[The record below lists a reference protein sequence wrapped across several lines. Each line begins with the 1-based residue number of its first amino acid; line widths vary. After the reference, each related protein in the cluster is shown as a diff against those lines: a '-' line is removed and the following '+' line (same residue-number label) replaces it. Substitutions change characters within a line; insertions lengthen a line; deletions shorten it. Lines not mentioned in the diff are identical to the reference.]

1 MDDEPK
7 RKTKLPLLD
16 AFSLDEDCEDGLTD
30 SHRSVFK
37 QLASRA
43 PLVPLVPVKPPPP
56 PPEVLRAQRTFDRL
70 EAWLPERINN
80 EQVGDALETVHA
92 MVLRGEPRWKVSVH
106 VASTAFWVLAHTALE
121 LSLRLAGKV
130 VRLATGR
137 SSDRE

>member
-1 MDDEPK
+1 MDDEPR
-7 RKTKLPLLD
+7 RKTKLPLLE

-37 QLASRA
+37 QLASPA
-43 PLVPLVPVKPPPP
+43 PLVPVKPPPP
-56 PPEVLRAQRTFDRL
+56 PPEVLRARRTFDRL
-70 EAWLPERINN
+70 GSWLPQRIDN

-92 MVLRGEPRWKVSVH
+92 MVLRGEPRWKVRVH

>member
-7 RKTKLPLLD
+7 RTTKLPLLE
-16 AFSLDEDCEDGLTD
+16 AFSLDDDCEDGLTD

-37 QLASRA
+37 QLSPPAR
-43 PLVPLVPVKPPPP
+43 LVPVKPPPP

-70 EAWLPERINN
+70 GSWLPARIDN

-92 MVLRGEPRWKVSVH
+92 MVLRGEPRWKVHVH

-137 SSDRE
+137 SSDRQ